1 MKIFSDKYSIVTG
14 ATGLLGP
21 FHAEALAEEN
31 YNLILI
37 DLDSK
42 KLEFVKKKLQKKYR
56 KIKFLT
62 YVCDIRYTKNVDKL
76 FFELKKKKIFV
87 SCLVNNAENNP
98 KMKEKTVNKVLN
110 RIEDYDEKKIFQK

>member
-42 KLEFVKKKLQKKYR
+42 KLEFVKKKLQKKY
-56 KIKFLT
+56 
-62 YVCDIRYTKNVDKL
+62 
-76 FFELKKKKIFV
+76 KK
-87 SCLVNNAENNP
+87 
-98 KMKEKTVNKVLN
+98 
-110 RIEDYDEKKIFQK
+110 

>member
-1 MKIFSDKYSIVTG
+1 MKIFLDKYSIVTG

-37 DLDSK
+37 DLDHK
-42 KLEFVKKKLQKKYR
+42 KLNSVKRKLQKKYK

-76 FFELKKKKIFV
+76 F
-87 SCLVNNAENNP
+87 
-98 KMKEKTVNKVLN
+98 
-110 RIEDYDEKKIFQK
+110 

>member
-42 KLEFVKKKLQKKYR
+42 KLEFVKKKLQKKYI
-56 KIKFLT
+56 KIKFLN

-76 FFELKKKKIFV
+76 FF
-87 SCLVNNAENNP
+87 
-98 KMKEKTVNKVLN
+98 
-110 RIEDYDEKKIFQK
+110 